1 MAKFL
6 KSPSEFTDQDYD
18 DHPAIP
24 ADNISRGARGYIALC
39 EAEFELIDIDEQIC
53 NCGDTLIMT
62 VPGKLEGYQL
72 RQALRGI
79 ALLKPDECDF
89 YEIKGLD
96 DRTHY
101 VRLWWD

>member
-1 MAKFL
+1 MTKFL
-6 KSPSEFTDQDYD
+6 KAPSEFTQKDYE

-24 ADNISRGARGYIALC
+24 SDPRSRQSYGYLGLRDAG
-39 EAEFELIDIDEQIC
+39 FELIDIDEQIK

-62 VPGKLEGYQL
+62 VPGKLEGYEL

-79 ALLKPDECDF
+79 AQLKPDECDF
-89 YEIKGLD
+89 YPLKGLD
-96 DRTHY
+96 DRTEY